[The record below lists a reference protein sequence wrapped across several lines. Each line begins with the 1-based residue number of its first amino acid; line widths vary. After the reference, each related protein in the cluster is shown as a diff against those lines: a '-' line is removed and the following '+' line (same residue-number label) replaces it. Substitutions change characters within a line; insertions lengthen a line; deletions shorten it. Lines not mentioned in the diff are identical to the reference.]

1 MDGWFNSN
9 GPLTTQEDGGGGRG
23 VDLISLFFEKAKN
36 RIFHRVV
43 LGCMLLNHTAM
54 PKLRQYHNIPESDD
68 FSLYLTTYLFQ
79 FNRRRF
85 RQLLVIVGSS

>member
-9 GPLTTQEDGGGGRG
+9 GPLTTQEDGGGAGG
-23 VDLISLFFEKAKN
+23 GGLISLFFEKAKN

-54 PKLRQYHNIPESDD
+54 PKLRQYHNIPESD
-68 FSLYLTTYLFQ
+68 FSLYLTTYLF
-79 FNRRRF
+79 
-85 RQLLVIVGSS
+85 